1 MGTILLRAG
10 RSGKIESATATYV
23 KRQAVTFFAG
33 VLESSVEFRKAFC
46 RRGNENEEFKMSS
59 LLVWIRDQMIKF
71 LDRIEKQI
79 FSPSTPLETISICV
93 AAIREQCEALRHS
106 GLDLLFLVDA
116 HLRRN
121 IERTVNKNLIKSFYF
136 RGGFSSDN

>member
-1 MGTILLRAG
+1 MFMIKYLLLFVVQ
-10 RSGKIESATATYV
+10 RSHKIESATATYV
-23 KRQAVTFFAG
+23 HRQSASFFAG
-33 VLESSVEFRKAFC
+33 ILESAMEFRKAF
-46 RRGNENEEFKMSS
+46 GKAGGPSDSDDFKMSS
-59 LLVWIRDQMIKF
+59 LLVWIRDQMSLF

-93 AAIREQCEALRHS
+93 KAIRDQCEALRGS

-121 IERTVNKNLIKSFYF
+121 IERTVSLLMHS
-136 RGGFSSDN
+136 RQC

>member
-1 MGTILLRAG
+1 M
-10 RSGKIESATATYV
+10 S
-23 KRQAVTFFAG
+23 FFAG
-33 VLESSVEFRKAFC
+33 VLESSVEFRKAFA
-46 RRGNENEEFKMSS
+46 GSSNEEFKMSS
-59 LLVWIRDQMIKF
+59 LLVWVRDQMTRF

-93 AAIREQCEALRHS
+93 EAIREQCFDLRHS

-121 IERTVNKNLIKSFYF
+121 IERTV
-136 RGGFSSDN
+136 SD